1 MSACARARAFA
12 VTRPNAFPGPVWA
25 LTLGGS
31 EGGHLPNCSVTRA
44 LPQSVQSAPTGT
56 APTGGSRTTAVP
68 LAATEAGSPRAGR
81 RLGTGWARAASTLR
95 PARSLPRLRGG
106 LSGAPSIRALAP
118 LMGGP
123 PRDLITSQGHHSW
136 HSLGSQHLRGVGG
149 GTNIRATAD
158 TLLAPSIFF
167 KGLKKEFSR
176 RTELS

>member
-31 EGGHLPNCSVTRA
+31 EGGHLPNCSATRA

-68 LAATEAGSPRAGR
+68 LAAT
-81 RLGTGWARAASTLR
+81 RAASTLR

-123 PRDLITSQGHHSW
+123 PRDLITSERHHSG

-158 TLLAPSIFF
+158 TLLAPSIFI

>member
-31 EGGHLPNCSVTRA
+31 EGGHLPNCSATRA

-68 LAATEAGSPRAGR
+68 L
-81 RLGTGWARAASTLR
+81 ASTLR

-123 PRDLITSQGHHSW
+123 PRDLITSKRHHSG

-176 RTELS
+176 RIELS